1 MTGNAPATIAL
12 SARPPAWN
20 LLPIQPGE
28 AAATP
33 IQPNEHTY
41 CIVNLTFL
49 PLRTEVCRGMQCAP
63 HGGSF
68 HSLVRHPPPERLQ
81 SAPLGN
87 VYPEIMGSMLVVPR
101 SVDAAKTDRPSPRS
115 TLNASSLRYR
125 RQFFYVLRL
134 KIT

>member
-12 SARPPAWN
+12 STRPPAWN

-41 CIVNLTFL
+41 CIVDLTFSPL
-49 PLRTEVCRGMQCAP
+49 PTEVCRGMQCAP

-68 HSLVRHPPPERLQ
+68 HSLVRHPPPE
-81 SAPLGN
+81 LG
-87 VYPEIMGSMLVVPR
+87 VP
-101 SVDAAKTDRPSPRS
+101 AACDHR
-115 TLNASSLRYR
+115 
-125 RQFFYVLRL
+125 LRL
-134 KIT
+134 IATRRSD